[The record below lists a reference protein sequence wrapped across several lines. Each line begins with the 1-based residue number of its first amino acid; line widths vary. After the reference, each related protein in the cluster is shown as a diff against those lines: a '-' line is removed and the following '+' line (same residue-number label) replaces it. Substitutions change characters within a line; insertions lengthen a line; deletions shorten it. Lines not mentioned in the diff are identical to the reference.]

1 MDGYIKNPGD
11 LSWSRYEELGD
22 LTIYDRTQAE
32 DTKLII
38 ERIGDAEAVLV
49 SSVPLNREVIENC
62 TTIRYIGVL
71 STGYDGVDIKAARER
86 NIPVCNIPTYGTNSV
101 SQFTIAL
108 LLEICNRVGHHDEA
122 CLLYTSMRSPA
133 TTYPPTAW
141 CCSMTI

>member
-1 MDGYIKNPGD
+1 MKIVILDGYIKNPGD

-101 SQFTIAL
+101 GVSFVRAGRMNRMKFISISYLAL
-108 LLEICNRVGHHDEA
+108 ILGI
-122 CLLYTSMRSPA
+122 S
-133 TTYPPTAW
+133 
-141 CCSMTI
+141 

>member
-1 MDGYIKNPGD
+1 MKIVILDGYIKNPGD

-71 STGYDGVDIKAARER
+71 STGYDGVDI
-86 NIPVCNIPTYGTNSV
+86 
-101 SQFTIAL
+101 
-108 LLEICNRVGHHDEA
+108 
-122 CLLYTSMRSPA
+122 
-133 TTYPPTAW
+133 
-141 CCSMTI
+141 

>member
-1 MDGYIKNPGD
+1 MKIVILDGYIKNPGD

-71 STGYDGVDIKAARER
+71 STGYDGGG
-86 NIPVCNIPTYGTNSV
+86 YQS
-101 SQFTIAL
+101 SQGK
-108 LLEICNRVGHHDEA
+108 E
-122 CLLYTSMRSPA
+122 
-133 TTYPPTAW
+133 YPCMQYPNVRD
-141 CCSMTI
+141 